1 MRYYLL
7 TILSLLAQIICAQV
21 SHQFRNTPL
30 IEAIRTIEQGQT
42 EYTVSILSDGLTH
55 LTTSAKIDE
64 EDALRAIKSLCKGLG
79 VKVKAKNGNIN
90 VQAKA
95 SLKDMPSHQLIL
107 GSVRDGFLKIP
118 LPNARVSLLTADSII
133 VQDSITVTMNKKA
146 GERYGT
152 AMFSLQ
158 VPNQTNTY
166 LLRATLAGY
175 EDAWQILK
183 VKGGIDYPWGLD
195 SPLELRRILERTLD
209 EVAVTATRLK
219 MFYKGDTL
227 IYDATAF
234 KLPEGSMLDDLIR
247 QMPGVTMNEDG
258 EIFVNGRKVDE
269 LLLGSRTFFGGNSKV
284 LLENLP
290 YYTVNKI
297 KVYEMESDRS
307 RALGYEVDPKK
318 YVMDVNLKDEYRNGY
333 IANIEAAGGD

>member
-7 TILSLLAQIICAQV
+7 TILLLLAQIICAQV

-30 IEAIRTIEQGQT
+30 IDAIRTIEQGQT
-42 EYTVSILSDGLTH
+42 EYTVSILSDGLTY
-55 LTTSAKIDE
+55 LTTSARIDE

-79 VKVKAKNGNIN
+79 VKVKEKNGNIN

-95 SLKDMPSHQLIL
+95 SLKDVPSHQLIL

-118 LPNARVSLLTADSII
+118 LPNARVSLLTTDSII
-133 VQDSITVTMNKKA
+133 VQDSITVTMNKKD

-219 MFYKGDTL
+219 MFYKGDTSIEGQARTANVEEL
-227 IYDATAF
+227 LNGVKSYVEERQSEMFEEMQSDGEVVENDCGSVVCFSFFENAF
-234 KLPEGSMLDDLIR
+234 KPVVLFS
-247 QMPGVTMNEDG
+247 THNECLCIG
-258 EIFVNGRKVDE
+258 IF
-269 LLLGSRTFFGGNSKV
+269 
-284 LLENLP
+284 
-290 YYTVNKI
+290 
-297 KVYEMESDRS
+297 
-307 RALGYEVDPKK
+307 
-318 YVMDVNLKDEYRNGY
+318 
-333 IANIEAAGGD
+333 